1 MFVLK
6 DEINK
11 HTGRILLILMSLYV
25 TATSDLMITITYTSL
40 NIN

>member
-1 MFVLK
+1 MLVLK

-11 HTGRILLILMSLYV
+11 HTGSIILVLMSLYV

>member
-11 HTGRILLILMSLYV
+11 HTGRILLTLMSLYV
-25 TATSDLMITITYTSL
+25 TAISGLMITITHTSL

>member
-11 HTGRILLILMSLYV
+11 HTGSILLILMSLYV
-25 TATSDLMITITYTSL
+25 IATSDLMITITYTSL